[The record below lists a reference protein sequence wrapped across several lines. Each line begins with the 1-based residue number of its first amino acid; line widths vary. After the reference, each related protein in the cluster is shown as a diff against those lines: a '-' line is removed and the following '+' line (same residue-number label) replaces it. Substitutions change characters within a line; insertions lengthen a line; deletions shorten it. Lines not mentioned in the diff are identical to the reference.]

1 VAGSTYND
9 ATVRRLV
16 CQWIASPPQSHRAI
30 GFQTVRDWVLVF
42 NANGPTGLIDMLGA
56 AGRARGGGEAA
67 VAHHLREI
75 LQIVQILQ

>member
-1 VAGSTYND
+1 MRQYAGWSANGLPALRKAIR
-9 ATVRRLV
+9 AT
-16 CQWIASPPQSHRAI
+16 
-30 GFQTVRDWVLVF
+30 GFQAVRDWVLAF
-42 NANGPTGLIDMLGA
+42 NGPTGLIDMLGA